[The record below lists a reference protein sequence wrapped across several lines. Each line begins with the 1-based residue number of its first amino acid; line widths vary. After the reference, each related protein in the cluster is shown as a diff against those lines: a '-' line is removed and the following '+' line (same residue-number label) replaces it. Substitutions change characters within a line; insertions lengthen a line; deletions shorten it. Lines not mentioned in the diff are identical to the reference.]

1 MSPSHSPTDEIAVR
15 CSGLHAGYDET
26 PVLHGLDLGIRRR
39 EIVCVRGASGSGKST
54 LLLTLAGLLPPTEGE
69 VLVEGTSI
77 YQLDADARTSF
88 RRENVGLIFQ
98 FGQLVAELTA
108 GDNVALPVLLGGAHR
123 HRATEQARAMLGE
136 VGLSDMISRYPHQLS
151 GGQRQRV
158 AVARALVTEPLVVL
172 ADEPT
177 GSLDSRTSQDVLDLL
192 CRSTQQAG
200 ASLVL
205 VTHEEGVARRADR
218 QLHLQDGA
226 LTTESLRP

>member
-1 MSPSHSPTDEIAVR
+1 
-15 CSGLHAGYDET
+15 
-26 PVLHGLDLGIRRR
+26 
-39 EIVCVRGASGSGKST
+39 
-54 LLLTLAGLLPPTEGE
+54 
-69 VLVEGTSI
+69 
-77 YQLDADARTSF
+77 
-88 RRENVGLIFQ
+88 
-98 FGQLVAELTA
+98 
-108 GDNVALPVLLGGAHR
+108 
-123 HRATEQARAMLGE
+123 MLGE

>member
-1 MSPSHSPTDEIAVR
+1 MI
-15 CSGLHAGYDET
+15 
-26 PVLHGLDLGIRRR
+26 
-39 EIVCVRGASGSGKST
+39 
-54 LLLTLAGLLPPTEGE
+54 
-69 VLVEGTSI
+69 VEGTPV
-77 YQLDADARTSF
+77 YQLAADARTTF

-108 GDNVALPVLLGGAHR
+108 GDNVALPLLLGGAHR

-136 VGLSDMISRYPHQLS
+136 VGLSEMVSRYPHQLS

-192 CRSTQQAG
+192 CRSTRQTG

-218 QLHLQDGA
+218 QLHLHDGTLA
-226 LTTESLRP
+226 TESLRP